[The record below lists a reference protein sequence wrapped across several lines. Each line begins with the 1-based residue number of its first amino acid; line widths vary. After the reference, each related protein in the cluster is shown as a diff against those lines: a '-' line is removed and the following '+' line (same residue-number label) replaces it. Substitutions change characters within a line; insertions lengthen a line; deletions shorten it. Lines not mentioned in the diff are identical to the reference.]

1 MVRYIIVCALQAFK
15 KRFDP
20 ERFGSLWAYF
30 PITMS
35 LIQMMFGGKNKESC
49 PTTNEAIQKLKD
61 TEALLEKKQEYL
73 EKKIDHEKE
82 IAKKNA
88 QKNKRVALQA
98 LKRKRR
104 YDKQLTQ
111 IDGALST
118 LEFQR
123 DALENANTNT
133 AVLKNMSYAA
143 KALKEAHRKLDV
155 DDVHDIMDDIQEQ
168 TQIADEILQAV
179 SSAGYQDFDE
189 DELNAELD
197 LLEQADLDDTL
208 LNVDTPTLDLP
219 SVPTEEL
226 KKKKVQAEDD
236 DDLAQLEAWA
246 S

>member
-1 MVRYIIVCALQAFK
+1 
-15 KRFDP
+15 
-20 ERFGSLWAYF
+20 
-30 PITMS
+30 MS

-168 TQIADEILQAV
+168 TQIADEISQAV